1 MTVEE
6 FLSEYG
12 IKYNG
17 VLKDKRIGELIREY
31 RDQFGELP
39 KFIEAYG

>member
-17 VLKDKRIGELIREY
+17 VLKDKRIGELIR
-31 RDQFGELP
+31 DQFGELP